1 MDDPF
6 REVFN
11 RDDDFKEDGTQFI
24 VAIYLK
30 GGPLVPPW
38 SKTALFPDSNST
50 GPIEGVHLEIA
61 SSNLTIFSGEM
72 PLLVR
77 NINLTIQ

>member
-1 MDDPF
+1 M
-6 REVFN
+6 
-11 RDDDFKEDGTQFI
+11 
-24 VAIYLK
+24 
-30 GGPLVPPW
+30 PPW

-50 GPIEGVHLEIA
+50 GSIDGVNLEIA
-61 SSNLTIFSGEM
+61 SSNLTIYSAKM